1 MHGRLPESPA
11 PLTQALDACRRRD
24 PEGFHRLRQFIAPPM
39 LATADHFLEA
49 PRQAEDVVHDTLL
62 LAWLNAGR
70 FAADE
75 DHPGSWLFTILGSRL
90 HNQLEALT
98 TATPSATRRIP
109 ARLQGQALWTLSRDL
124 EPRPPS
130 PSLSDRLGDSLSAR
144 LAAPQLPRTPTGEL
158 VHPPLYDARLRRK
171 MLTSRLA
178 YQAKEGFKRR
188 LGRPLEDWLFRR
200 WLAQRSG
207 CHWLE
212 AQGLPRRSIEHA
224 LGDRLDLEVNPGR
237 LVRSLSYPDAFP
249 NRAERRKASNLFL
262 WSGDWD
268 LPRHDLVDSSRTRF
282 IRDLWTHRLD
292 PSRSET
298 CRQLERQLE
307 QGRPLRSHHKG
318 MLLDSRERILEYLRL
333 YLLYMENMACFGFDM
348 HEGKDRL
355 GVTIDR
361 HGRLIKTNKGLHRLA
376 MAQVLG
382 LAVVTVRV
390 RSVHRQWWE
399 RHAGDAKGRDALER
413 VAQALADCAP
423 A

>member
-1 MHGRLPESPA
+1 MSANLPETPA
-11 PLTQALDACRRRD
+11 PLQQALDACRRRD
-24 PEGFHRLRQFIAPPM
+24 PEGFHRLRQAVAPAM
-39 LATADHFLEA
+39 LATALHFVQDV
-49 PRQAEDVVHDTLL
+49 RQSEDVVHDTLL
-62 LAWLNAGR
+62 LAWLNAER
-70 FAADE
+70 FAAD
-75 DHPGSWLFTILGSRL
+75 DLPPGSWLFTILGSRL
-90 HNQLEALT
+90 HSQLEAL
-98 TATPSATRRIP
+98 AGRPPSAPRALPTG
-109 ARLQGQALWTLSRDL
+109 LQGQALWTLARDL

-130 PSLSDRLGDSLSAR
+130 ASLGDRLTESLSAR

-178 YQAKEGFKRR
+178 YQAKEGFKHR
-188 LGRPLEDWLFRR
+188 LGRPLEEWAFRR

-207 CHWLE
+207 SQWLE
-212 AQGLPRRSIEHA
+212 AQGLPRRSIEAA

-249 NRAERRKASNLFL
+249 DRTERRKASNLFL

-268 LPRHDLVDSSRTRF
+268 LPRHDLADSSRTRF
-282 IRDLWTHRLD
+282 IQDLWTHRLE

-298 CRQLERQLE
+298 FRRLEQELE

-333 YLLYMENMACFGFDM
+333 YLLYMENMACFGFDK

-361 HGRLIKTNKGLHRLA
+361 HGRVIKTNKGLHRLA

-382 LAVVTVRV
+382 LAEITVRV
-390 RSVHRQWWE
+390 RSVHRQWWQ

-413 VAQALADCAP
+413 VAQALPECVP

>member
-1 MHGRLPESPA
+1 MSANLPETPA
-11 PLTQALDACRRRD
+11 PLQQALDACRHRD
-24 PEGFHRLRQFIAPPM
+24 PEGFHRLRQAVAPAM
-39 LATADHFLEA
+39 LATALHFVQDV
-49 PRQAEDVVHDTLL
+49 RQAEDVVHDTLL
-62 LAWLNAGR
+62 LAWLNAER
-70 FAADE
+70 FAAD
-75 DHPGSWLFTILGSRL
+75 DLPPGSWLFTILGSRL
-90 HNQLEALT
+90 HSQLEAL
-98 TATPSATRRIP
+98 AGRPPSAPRAVPTG
-109 ARLQGQALWTLSRDL
+109 LQGQALWTLARDL
-124 EPRPPS
+124 ESRPPS
-130 PSLSDRLGDSLSAR
+130 ASLGDRLTESLSAR
-144 LAAPQLPRTPTGEL
+144 LAAPQLPKTPTGEL

-188 LGRPLEDWLFRR
+188 LGRPLEEWAFRR
-200 WLAQRSG
+200 WLAQRPVG
-207 CHWLE
+207 QWLE
-212 AQGLPRRSIEHA
+212 AQGLPRRSVEAA

-237 LVRSLSYPDAFP
+237 LVRCMSYPDAFP
-249 NRAERRKASNLFL
+249 DRTERRKASNLFL

-268 LPRHDLVDSSRTRF
+268 LPHHSLADSSRTRF
-282 IRDLWTHRLD
+282 IQDLWTHRLE

-298 CRQLERQLE
+298 FRRLEQQRE

-333 YLLYMENMACFGFDM
+333 YLLYMENMACFGFDK

-361 HGRLIKTNKGLHRLA
+361 HGRIIKTNKGLHRLA

-382 LAVVTVRV
+382 LAEITVRV
-390 RSVHRQWWE
+390 RSVHRQWWQ

-413 VAQALADCAP
+413 VAQALPECVP